1 VGNRNI
7 YKTIRSLQE
16 RIREHQAKIAG
27 ESPDS
32 VLIAYW
38 KREIEAW
45 EKRIQRLEDRL
56 ARRTRRGV
64 RQRR

>member
-1 VGNRNI
+1 MGNRNI

-16 RIREHQAKIAG
+16 HIREHQAKIAS
-27 ESPDS
+27 EPPDS

-38 KREIEAW
+38 SREIEAW
-45 EKRIQRLEDRL
+45 EKRIQRLEDCL

-64 RQRR
+64 RRRR